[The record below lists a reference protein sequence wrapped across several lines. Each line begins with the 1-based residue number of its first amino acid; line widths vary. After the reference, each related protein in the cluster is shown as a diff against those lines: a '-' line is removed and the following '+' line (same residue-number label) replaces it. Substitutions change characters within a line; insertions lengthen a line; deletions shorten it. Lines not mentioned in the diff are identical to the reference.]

1 MLQKP
6 LARTLFVGALLSSSF
21 VYSGVASTDKSS
33 APHLSGQLKVSIE
46 NGTID
51 ANISISNI
59 PRSKD
64 HSFQLNTGL
73 NIKGITS
80 EDGSVNF
87 AYRRTSLEQFYESF
101 AYTIPSDAPNELYQP
116 KALNFRYSGKYPVY
130 GQAFKARSDWK
141 GNIAFNGKSL
151 RVDGMQTAILPI
163 YYDKLNDRLY
173 KDVSYD
179 IQIDCVDCKSLFING
194 STPVRAFAH
203 RFVSEHPVEPMMFLG
218 DFDFIELGGNRVLNP
233 LVKKDHIEQGLS
245 VVAQY
250 KSLLSKWFDQPLT
263 NGITFIQTTPVS
275 EKNSWLWVSG
285 STIVSISHDYYALD
299 RLFSEE
305 GDARFKA
312 HDFIAHELAHVL
324 FNSYPGLQG
333 ELSNIIEEGMAEYLS
348 WSLVSEFNGKR
359 AKQYLLDWRREKLED
374 KKLKPLIELSLD
386 DEFFQSNSFRYN
398 VLPLIIHSM
407 ETIIGK
413 EQVIQWMQSL
423 ATREKSLNPESFL
436 SSIESAINNPEQY
449 EHLAQKVDW

>member
-6 LARTLFVGALLSSSF
+6 FAHLLFATAFLSSSF
-21 VYSGVASTDKSS
+21 LGTSFANAEKGDV
-33 APHLSGQLKVSIE
+33 PHLSGQLKVSIKH
-46 NGTID
+46 GTID
-51 ANISISNI
+51 ADISISNI

-87 AYRRTSLEQFYESF
+87 AYRRKSLEQFYESF
-101 AYTIPSDAPNELYQP
+101 AYTIPSDVPNELYQP

-130 GQAFKARSDWK
+130 AQAFKARSDWK

-151 RVDGMQTAILPI
+151 RVDGMQTALLPI
-163 YYDKLNDRLY
+163 YYDKQSDKLY
-173 KDVSYD
+173 KDVTYD
-179 IQIDCVDCKSLFING
+179 LQIDCVDCTSLFVNG
-194 STPVRAFAH
+194 SSPVSASSH
-203 RFVSEHPVEPMMFLG
+203 RFFSKLPAEPMMYLG
-218 DFDFIELGGNRVLNP
+218 DFDYIELGGNRVLNP
-233 LVKKDHIEQGLS
+233 LVKKDHIEKGLS

-250 KSLLSKWFDQPLT
+250 KSLLSKWFDQPLA

-312 HDFIAHELAHVL
+312 HDFIAHELGHVL
-324 FNSYPGLQG
+324 FNSYSGLQG
-333 ELSNIIEEGMAEYLS
+333 ELSYIIEEGMAEYLS
-348 WSLVSEFNGKR
+348 WNLVAEINGAR
-359 AKQYLLDWRREKLED
+359 AKQYLLDWRKDRLKD
-374 KKLKPLIELSLD
+374 KKLKPLRELSLD

-398 VLPLIIHSM
+398 VLPLLIDTMDSL
-407 ETIIGK
+407 IGREK
-413 EQVIQWMQSL
+413 VIQWMQEL
-423 ATREKSLNPESFL
+423 ASQEKSPSAESFL
-436 SSIESAINNPEQY
+436 ASIEAVINDTEQY
-449 EHLAQKVDW
+449 QNLIQRVEW